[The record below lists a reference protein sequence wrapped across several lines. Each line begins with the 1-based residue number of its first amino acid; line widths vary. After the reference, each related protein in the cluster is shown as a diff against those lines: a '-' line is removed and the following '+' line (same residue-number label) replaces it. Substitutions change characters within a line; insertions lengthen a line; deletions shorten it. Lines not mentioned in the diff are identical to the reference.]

1 MASPDLK
8 PKKLRVPQ
16 MNLRIKPQQL
26 DLKDTVLLLKITHAN
41 PFNVLLSLI
50 LPANCQGLNSP
61 SAARNGKQMYFGCLS
76 FIQSRVLRYVPAC
89 GVTTLLGDHIH
100 CLPPMFWSY
109 YRYTSKRTL
118 VPLGR
123 RAVRHG
129 LRGTSGLQNQ
139 SSSSLSYG
147 ISFW

>member
-41 PFNVLLSLI
+41 QFNVLLSLI

-76 FIQSRVLRYVPAC
+76 YIQSCVLRYVLAC

-100 CLPPMFWSY
+100 WSSAY
-109 YRYTSKRTL
+109 VL
-118 VPLGR
+118 VI
-123 RAVRHG
+123 
-129 LRGTSGLQNQ
+129 LQI
-139 SSSSLSYG
+139 Y
-147 ISFW
+147 I